1 MPAAGVVPASGAYD
15 QITWDFITWAKM
27 VAPPRRRP
35 LGSGCH
41 SSVDQPASHRASHGL
56 YLLDVLLGG
65 LVRGPSGVLALVGG
79 RDRRDCSSVVRVNR
93 RDRAAGSV
101 GAARAQGA
109 DRGRRLAGAHYA
121 QGDLGGSRG

>member
-56 YLLDVLLGG
+56 YLLDVPLGG
-65 LVRGPSGVLALVGG
+65 LVRARQV
-79 RDRRDCSSVVRVNR
+79 CSRW
-93 RDRAAGSV
+93 
-101 GAARAQGA
+101 
-109 DRGRRLAGAHYA
+109 LAGVIVGTARP
-121 QGDLGGSRG
+121 SFV

>member
-41 SSVDQPASHRASHGL
+41 SSVDQPASYRASPGL
-56 YLLDVLLGG
+56 YILDVLLGG

-101 GAARAQGA
+101 GAAPRS
-109 DRGRRLAGAHYA
+109 GR
-121 QGDLGGSRG
+121 